1 MAIYHL
7 TAKTVSRGSGT
18 TAKARHEYIE
28 REGRYKADSAE
39 VLHMESGN
47 MPEWAKECPG
57 SYWQAAD
64 LYERA
69 NGRLFKQLE
78 FALPRELTAEQQKDL
93 ATSFVRGLARTND
106 GPLPYSF
113 AIHQG
118 HDRDNPH
125 CHMMISERVNDGFPR
140 AADSWFRRAGSQPS
154 TGGAKKSIALSPRS
168 WLVDVRQ
175 EWEKSANR
183 ALERAGHGSRIDCR
197 TLKAQGIDRE
207 PTTHL
212 GPAAAAMERKCGVT
226 DRGQEHRAS
235 VEQGRQEQ
243 LEAAQA
249 EAKYI
254 NSGMENARARLE
266 AWQAEQAE
274 KKRQAELEQSRRQEH
289 SKAQIAH
296 KTRDRGG
303 MSR

>member
-140 AADSWFRRAGSQPS
+140 AADS
-154 TGGAKKSIALSPRS
+154 
-168 WLVDVRQ
+168 
-175 EWEKSANR
+175 
-183 ALERAGHGSRIDCR
+183 
-197 TLKAQGIDRE
+197 
-207 PTTHL
+207 
-212 GPAAAAMERKCGVT
+212 
-226 DRGQEHRAS
+226 
-235 VEQGRQEQ
+235 
-243 LEAAQA
+243 
-249 EAKYI
+249 
-254 NSGMENARARLE
+254 
-266 AWQAEQAE
+266 
-274 KKRQAELEQSRRQEH
+274 
-289 SKAQIAH
+289 
-296 KTRDRGG
+296 
-303 MSR
+303 

>member
-125 CHMMISERVNDGFPR
+125 CHMMISERVNDGFPSR
-140 AADSWFRRAGSQPS
+140 EHAKEKQES
-154 TGGAKKSIALSPRS
+154 TPICASACCNKSIHST
-168 WLVDVRQ
+168 
-175 EWEKSANR
+175 
-183 ALERAGHGSRIDCR
+183 ID
-197 TLKAQGIDRE
+197 KF
-207 PTTHL
+207 P
-212 GPAAAAMERKCGVT
+212 
-226 DRGQEHRAS
+226 
-235 VEQGRQEQ
+235 
-243 LEAAQA
+243 
-249 EAKYI
+249 
-254 NSGMENARARLE
+254 
-266 AWQAEQAE
+266 
-274 KKRQAELEQSRRQEH
+274 QSI
-289 SKAQIAH
+289 S
-296 KTRDRGG
+296 
-303 MSR
+303 

>member
-1 MAIYHL
+1 MGKRVPRLILASCGPL
-7 TAKTVSRGSGT
+7 
-18 TAKARHEYIE
+18 
-28 REGRYKADSAE
+28 
-39 VLHMESGN
+39 
-47 MPEWAKECPG
+47 
-57 SYWQAAD
+57 
-64 LYERA
+64 
-69 NGRLFKQLE
+69 RLFKQLE

-154 TGGAKKSIALSPRS
+154 TGGAKKSIALRPRS
-168 WLVDVRQ
+168 WLGDVRQ